1 MSHLGDNLSALV
13 DGELTGTDLDRATA
27 HVASCERCRVD
38 TAALRALKVQ
48 LRELTADSG
57 HDDFMPRLLALAG
70 QPWAPSGG
78 TTSATTAVRPPPR
91 RRYAVWG
98 AVSLAVVGGV
108 SAAAFSLGGGPSGPD
123 VVPQEMVSVQHAS
136 LVGGVPLP
144 GPAQRVAQR
153 KP

>member
-48 LRELTADSG
+48 LRGLTAHSG
-57 HDDFMPRLLALAG
+57 HDDFMPKLIALAG
-70 QPWAPSGG
+70 RPGASLSG
-78 TTSATTAVRPPPR
+78 ATAVQPSF

-108 SAAAFSLGGGPSGPD
+108 GAAAFGMGGGPSVPD

-136 LVGGVPLP
+136 ITGDVPFQRP
-144 GPAQRVAQR
+144 SPSAQRAAQHR
-153 KP
+153 P